1 MPDCDGAGG
10 CDVLSSQSLP
20 VRADDLS
27 LPEMTLVP
35 AGWYWQ
41 GSDEIERDYAYRI
54 DEQIYGEDMAR
65 RNRWYDS
72 EIAKWRIYL
81 PKFEISTT
89 PVTNAQYAAFIKD
102 TGHPAPGVTREIWDS
117 YGLVHG
123 FEATRPFAWKDGRPR
138 AGRENHPVVL
148 VSWQDAMAYTR
159 WLGEKTGDTWRLPN
173 EAEWEKAVRGPDG
186 TFYPWGN
193 IYDPTRLNSADR
205 GPFDT
210 MPVKSFPPG
219 PYGLYDG
226 AGQVFEWTLTQQQP
240 GARIVKGGSW
250 DDRGCGVC
258 RPAARHSRPEHLRH
272 ILIGFR
278 VLRVAAR
285 KDK

>member
-1 MPDCDGAGG
+1 MGLAAAMF
-10 CDVLSSQSLP
+10 LSSHSLP
-20 VRADDLS
+20 ARADNIP
-27 LPEMTLVP
+27 LPEMTVVP

-41 GSDEIERDYAYRI
+41 GSDAIERDYAYRI

-81 PKFEISTT
+81 PQFEISTT
-89 PVTNAQYAAFIKD
+89 PVTNAQYAAFVKD
-102 TGHPAPGVTREIWDS
+102 TGHPAPGVTKKMWDS

-138 AGRENHPVVL
+138 TGRENHPVVL
-148 VSWQDAMAYTR
+148 ISWQDALAYAR
-159 WLGEKTGDTWRLPN
+159 WLSEKTGDTWRLPN

-193 IYDPTRLNSADR
+193 IYDPARLNSADR

-219 PYGLYDG
+219 PFGLYDG
-226 AGQVFEWTLTQQQP
+226 AGQVFEWTMTQQQP

-278 VLRVAAR
+278 VLRVATH